1 MNWFVLALD
10 GLAFVLQLAAAWLS
24 YKIYKFNR
32 LSKGWLAIV
41 AAFLL
46 QALRRLVQL
55 YYDYSGD
62 VLNIVFDRAVML
74 FISLL
79 IFIGLWS
86 MLNNFENFE
95 LVSFNLK
102 SKIKKRLSKK

>member
-1 MNWFVLALD
+1 MNWFILTLD
-10 GLAFVLQLAAAWLS
+10 GFAFFLQLAAAWLS

-55 YYDYSGD
+55 YYNYSGD
-62 VLNIVFDRAVML
+62 VLSVFFDRAIML
-74 FISLL
+74 LISFL

-86 MLNNFENFE
+86 MLKNFENFE
-95 LVSFNLK
+95 IVSSNLK
-102 SKIKKRLSKK
+102 SKIKKRFGKK